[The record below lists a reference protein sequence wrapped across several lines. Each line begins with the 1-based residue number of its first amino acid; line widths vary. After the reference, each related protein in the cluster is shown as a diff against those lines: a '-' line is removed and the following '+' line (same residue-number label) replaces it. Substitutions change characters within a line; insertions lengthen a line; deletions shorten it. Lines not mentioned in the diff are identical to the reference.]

1 MRRLDEKEFSHC
13 FRVRILTAEDK
24 ERVYALCLTNADY
37 YEACGKTPDLFSV
50 ERDMT
55 LLPSGKTADSK
66 YFVGFFSGKKLI
78 AVLDLIDGYPDAKRR
93 LHRIV
98 YDGRRFKASWRWL
111 ENHPRSVLVSQKR
124 GNMCFKACLFEKN
137 VAGSSFWAKNGFD
150 ALYETEHDFGLAYVL
165 EKDLKIET
173 DGFLQ

>member
-1 MRRLDEKEFSHC
+1 MGRLDEKEFSHC
-13 FRVRILTAEDK
+13 FRVRALTAEDK
-24 ERVYALCLTNADY
+24 ERVYALCLTNPDY
-37 YEACGKTPDLFSV
+37 YEACGRKPDCLSI

-66 YFVGFFSGKKLI
+66 YFVGFFSGKRLI
-78 AVLDLIDGYPDAKRR
+78 AVLDLIDGYPDASVAYIGLFMTDGGLRR
-93 LHRIV
+93 
-98 YDGRRFKASWRWL
+98 
-111 ENHPRSVLVSQKR
+111 RSVGSEIIR
-124 GNMCFKACLFEKN
+124 GLCSYLKSEGICALRLACLKKN
-137 VAGSSFWAKNGFD
+137 VAGSAFWAKNGFG

>member
-24 ERVYALCLTNADY
+24 EKVYALCLTNPDY
-37 YEACGKTPDLFSV
+37 YGACGKVPDLFSV
-50 ERDMT
+50 ERDIT
-55 LLPSGKTADSK
+55 LPPPGKTADSK

-78 AVLDLIDGYPDAKRR
+78 AVLDLIDGYPDASAAYIGLFMTDGGLKRR
-93 LHRIV
+93 GVGSKII
-98 YDGRRFKASWRWL
+98 
-111 ENHPRSVLVSQKR
+111 R
-124 GNMCFKACLFEKN
+124 GLCSYLKSEGICALRLACLKKN

>member
-13 FRVRILTAEDK
+13 FRVRILTTEDK
-24 ERVYALCLTNADY
+24 ERVYALCLTNPDY
-37 YEACGKTPDLFSV
+37 YEACGDARPFSV

-78 AVLDLIDGYPDAKRR
+78 AVLDLIDGYPDASAAYIGLFMTDGGLKRR
-93 LHRIV
+93 GVGSKII
-98 YDGRRFKASWRWL
+98 
-111 ENHPRSVLVSQKR
+111 R
-124 GNMCFKACLFEKN
+124 GLCSYLKSEGICALRLACLKKN